1 MFGYSGKYGGRW
13 KYFALL
19 QVIQKE
25 GIESLTPAEL
35 QQACRARGMRA
46 YGMSEDALRMQL
58 AQWLE
63 LSLEKK
69 VPPSL
74 LLLSRALLL
83 PDRIPTSDQLKA
95 TISVLP
101 DTIVS

>member
-1 MFGYSGKYGGRW
+1 
-13 KYFALL
+13 
-19 QVIQKE
+19 
-25 GIESLTPAEL
+25 
-35 QQACRARGMRA
+35 
-46 YGMSEDALRMQL
+46 MSEDALRTQL
-58 AQWLE
+58 AQWLD

-101 DTIVS
+101 DTVVSFFFFFLIRRVVNIRNLICTCVISAPKPDDIVLKSE

>member
-1 MFGYSGKYGGRW
+1 
-13 KYFALL
+13 
-19 QVIQKE
+19 VIQKE

-46 YGMSEDALRMQL
+46 YGMYEDALKMQL
-58 AQWLE
+58 AQWLD

-101 DTIVS
+101 DTVVSLFVLKHVLIVEV

>member
-1 MFGYSGKYGGRW
+1 
-13 KYFALL
+13 
-19 QVIQKE
+19 
-25 GIESLTPAEL
+25 
-35 QQACRARGMRA
+35 
-46 YGMSEDALRMQL
+46 MSKDALMMQL
-58 AQWLE
+58 AQWLD

-83 PDRIPTSDQLKA
+83 PDRIPASDQLKA

-101 DTIVS
+101 DTVVSYFAMKFVLIVET

>member
-1 MFGYSGKYGGRW
+1 
-13 KYFALL
+13 
-19 QVIQKE
+19 
-25 GIESLTPAEL
+25 
-35 QQACRARGMRA
+35 MRA
-46 YGMSEDALRMQL
+46 YGLSEDALRTQL
-58 AQWLE
+58 AQWLD

-101 DTIVS
+101 DTVVSWSIICCH